1 MAQTVDQIVLA
12 ALRLLNVKE
21 SGETLD
27 ASEATDGL
35 QALNELIEQMNTQSL
50 FQLAKKQITQVI
62 TPNDGTYTFGTGGD
76 NSTRPLE
83 IYTAYVIDSNVTY
96 PVRILMNE
104 EYSLISFKTIT
115 ASYPYN
121 IYFRKEY
128 PLSTIEMYPV
138 PTSAATLYL
147 ETRAALSTYTD
158 GSDSVDL
165 APGYIKYLKYQLAV
179 DISPEYKEASPIVIE
194 TARKA
199 KELIKRQNSKDK
211 PIMLNTARIATRT
224 RGYRGYY

>member
-1 MAQTVDQIVLA
+1 MSQTVDQIVQA
-12 ALRLLNVKE
+12 ALRLLTVKQA
-21 SGETLD
+21 GEPLTAD
-27 ASEATDGL
+27 EATDGL
-35 QALNELIEQMNTQSL
+35 QALNELIEQMNLQSL
-50 FQLAKKQITQVI
+50 FQPAKKQITQAI

-83 IYTAYVIDSNVTY
+83 IFKAYVVDSNVSY

-104 EYSLISFKTIT
+104 EYSEISFKEIT

-128 PLSTIEMYPV
+128 PLSTIEMYPI
-138 PTSAATLYL
+138 PTSGSAVLYL

-179 DISPEYKEASPIVIE
+179 DMSPEYKDASPIVIE

-199 KELIKRQNSKDK
+199 KALIKRQNLKDK
-211 PIMLNTARIATRT
+211 PVMANTARIATSP
-224 RGYRGYY
+224 RGYY